1 MDLNEQEKTILKDNL
16 KGHIEELD
24 KTKQNNEKEQNQ
36 NNEKNNPLIQV
47 SLRTM
52 ADSIRK
58 SDNYQID
65 KNLSQ
70 KKENLSKEEIKESIN
85 QSNDKVLIFHNDNNN
100 LNQQKDLINPY
111 KDNKKNNDLEEV
123 NINIEKTKI
132 KEEPKLPK
140 KSQIKEDKVIPK
152 IINSPEDANN
162 ENRIPLYFSNKEGKK
177 IINLKYKSDSK
188 KESTLTKKYL
198 LTSFNDKDNTK
209 MLQSMIRQDASDEII
224 DKIVNEL
231 ITTYNYVMKNKNGN
245 YFLVDL
251 IKVCKPEHRL
261 TILSEIYKT
270 IADDCT
276 DKFASHPI
284 QALIDYSNSE
294 EEYNLILYSF
304 NDYNNLYFASLDPNG
319 VYVIQKIITKIP
331 EHFREEFNIN
341 FTSIIGFA
349 SKSKYGIITAKKFL
363 DYTKDKDLIE
373 RILILIRNDFITLAD
388 DKYGNY
394 LIQYLLE
401 KWAGL
406 PEGKEIKEL
415 ILQNFKIMFQK
426 KYSSF
431 ICEIYIKLLSEEE
444 KIALIKTLGL
454 DEFNN
459 TNNQHVIKIM
469 KLLGIYKKPNKY

>member
-16 KGHIEELD
+16 KGHIEQLD

-70 KKENLSKEEIKESIN
+70 QKENLSKEEIKESIN

-304 NDYNNLYFASLDPNG
+304 NDYNKTLLACLEPNG
-319 VYVIQKIITKIP
+319 SYVIQKIISHIP
-331 EHFREEFNIN
+331 E
-341 FTSIIGFA
+341 
-349 SKSKYGIITAKKFL
+349 KYKKKFNCIFVTFL
-363 DYTKDKDLIE
+363 TFIVNKKFGVVNAKCFVDN
-373 RILILIRNDFITLAD
+373 IR
-388 DKYGNY
+388 
-394 LIQYLLE
+394 
-401 KWAGL
+401 GL
-406 PEGKEIKEL
+406 T
-415 ILQNFKIMFQK
+415 F
-426 KYSSF
+426 
-431 ICEIYIKLLSEEE
+431 
-444 KIALIKTLGL
+444 
-454 DEFNN
+454 
-459 TNNQHVIKIM
+459 
-469 KLLGIYKKPNKY
+469 

>member
-1 MDLNEQEKTILKDNL
+1 MNKEFNKSSNTNNKSNYLDIYEQT
-16 KGHIEELD
+16 
-24 KTKQNNEKEQNQ
+24 NNIVS
-36 NNEKNNPLIQV
+36 NN
-47 SLRTM
+47 
-52 ADSIRK
+52 A
-58 SDNYQID
+58 
-65 KNLSQ
+65 
-70 KKENLSKEEIKESIN
+70 SIN
-85 QSNDKVLIFHNDNNN
+85 PQVLGYHKRTN
-100 LNQQKDLINPY
+100 LYPIYQKAQFPSD
-111 KDNKKNNDLEEV
+111 
-123 NINIEKTKI
+123 I
-132 KEEPKLPK
+132 K
-140 KSQIKEDKVIPK
+140 
-152 IINSPEDANN
+152 
-162 ENRIPLYFSNKEGKK
+162 
-177 IINLKYKSDSK
+177 
-188 KESTLTKKYL
+188 LTKKAIIASL
-198 LTSFNDKDNTK
+198 NNQQTTII
-209 MLQSMIRQDASDEII
+209 LQKIIMESSSETIESIVKELKGEYRKIISD
-224 DKIVNEL
+224 
-231 ITTYNYVMKNKNGN
+231 KNGN
-245 YFLVDL
+245 YFCIDL
-251 IKVCKPEHRL
+251 FKICTQKDRIIILEELSPY
-261 TILSEIYKT
+261 LSE
-270 IADDCT
+270 DCINRHAAYSIET
-276 DKFASHPI
+276 
-284 QALIDYSNSE
+284 LINCSETE

-401 KWAGL
+401 KWADL

>member
-70 KKENLSKEEIKESIN
+70 QKENLSKEEIKESIN

-132 KEEPKLPK
+132 KEEPKLPN

-231 ITTYNYVMKNKNGN
+231 ITTYNYVMKN
-245 YFLVDL
+245 
-251 IKVCKPEHRL
+251 
-261 TILSEIYKT
+261 
-270 IADDCT
+270 
-276 DKFASHPI
+276 
-284 QALIDYSNSE
+284 
-294 EEYNLILYSF
+294 
-304 NDYNNLYFASLDPNG
+304 
-319 VYVIQKIITKIP
+319 
-331 EHFREEFNIN
+331 
-341 FTSIIGFA
+341 
-349 SKSKYGIITAKKFL
+349 
-363 DYTKDKDLIE
+363 
-373 RILILIRNDFITLAD
+373 
-388 DKYGNY
+388 
-394 LIQYLLE
+394 
-401 KWAGL
+401 
-406 PEGKEIKEL
+406 
-415 ILQNFKIMFQK
+415 
-426 KYSSF
+426 
-431 ICEIYIKLLSEEE
+431 
-444 KIALIKTLGL
+444 
-454 DEFNN
+454 
-459 TNNQHVIKIM
+459 
-469 KLLGIYKKPNKY
+469 